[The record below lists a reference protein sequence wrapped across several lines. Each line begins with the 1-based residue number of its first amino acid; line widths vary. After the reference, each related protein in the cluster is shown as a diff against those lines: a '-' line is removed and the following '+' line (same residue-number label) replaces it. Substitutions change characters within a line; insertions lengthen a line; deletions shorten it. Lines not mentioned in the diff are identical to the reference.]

1 MEPLPLVFSAAL
13 HMSIVSG
20 STCSDGSA
28 LAVPNH
34 QQSAWGA
41 TEARQEK
48 VILEVV
54 RKGIFVVKCW
64 SIC

>member
-20 STCSDGSA
+20 STCSDEST

-34 QQSAWGA
+34 QQSGWGA

-54 RKGIFVVKCW
+54 RKGIFVAKCW

>member
-1 MEPLPLVFSAAL
+1 MGLRVRCLGPDLQRHHQAPGVPSQQESA
-13 HMSIVSG
+13 
-20 STCSDGSA
+20 C
-28 LAVPNH
+28 
-34 QQSAWGA
+34 GA